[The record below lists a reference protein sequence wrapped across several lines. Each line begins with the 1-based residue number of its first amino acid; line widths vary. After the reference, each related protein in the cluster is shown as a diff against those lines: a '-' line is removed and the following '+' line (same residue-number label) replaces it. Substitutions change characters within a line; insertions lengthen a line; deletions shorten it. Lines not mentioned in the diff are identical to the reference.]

1 MIRVEREI
9 EVDRPAEEVFAR
21 LTRIEDLP
29 NWQPAIREAAI
40 TSPGPLGAGST
51 IRLVV
56 DAAGQQTE
64 AHGRVVDY
72 GPPERI
78 ALEASAGPADL
89 IAAVKVTPIDAGRCA
104 VWLGTDIKLGGLLR
118 FAEGM
123 VRGRI
128 EAEAPE
134 AAAHIKS
141 WLESD

>member
-1 MIRVEREI
+1 VIRVEREI
-9 EVDRPAEEVFAR
+9 EVERSAEEVFAR

-56 DAAGQQTE
+56 DAAGRLTE

-78 ALEASAGPADL
+78 ALEATAGPAEL
-89 IAAVKVTPIDAGRCA
+89 IAAVRVTPIEEGRCL

-128 EAEAPE
+128 ESEAPE
-134 AAAHIKS
+134 AAAQIKA

>member
-89 IAAVKVTPIDAGRCA
+89 SAAVKVTPIDAGRCA

>member
-9 EVDRPAEEVFAR
+9 DVDRPAAVVFER

-29 NWQPAIREAAI
+29 NWQPAVREAAI

-51 IRLVV
+51 IRLIV

-64 AHGRVVDY
+64 AVGRVVDY
-72 GPPERI
+72 DAPERI
-78 ALEASAGPADL
+78 ALEATAGPAEL
-89 IAAVKVTPIDAGRCA
+89 VAAVRVTPIDDARCR

-123 VRGRI
+123 IRGRI
-128 EAEAPE
+128 EAEAP
-134 AAAHIKS
+134 AAAVQIKT
-141 WLESD
+141 WLETD

>member
-9 EVDRPAEEVFAR
+9 EVDRSAEEVFAR

-40 TSPGPLGAGST
+40 TSPGPLGQGST

-56 DAAGQQTE
+56 DAAGQPTE
-64 AHGRVVDY
+64 ARGRVVDY

-78 ALEASAGPADL
+78 ALEATAGPADL
-89 IAAVKVTPIDAGRCA
+89 IAAVRVTPIEANRSR

-128 EAEAPE
+128 ESEAPQ
-134 AAAHIKS
+134 AAAQIKA